1 MAVTSK
7 ALLEAAVEISVGGR
21 EVDWRNAASRG
32 YYAAYHRCILLAYGG
47 RSAQPGHRQLID
59 QLTDSK
65 ASVRWRQAGHLLQQC
80 KRLRER
86 ADYRTMDDFEQ
97 SEAEMA
103 LEAARRIFEHASQHA
118 SADSVQSSM
127 FAMNGQGA

>member
-32 YYAAYHRCILLAYGG
+32 YYAAYHRCILLAYGV

-103 LEAARRIFEHASQHA
+103 LGASRRIFEF
-118 SADSVQSSM
+118 ADS
-127 FAMNGQGA
+127 A

>member
-1 MAVTSK
+1 MAVTPE
-7 ALLEAAVEISVGGR
+7 ALLDAAAEISVGGR

-47 RSAQPGHRQLID
+47 ASAEPGHRQLID

-86 ADYRTMDDFEQ
+86 ADYRTMDNFEQ
-97 SEAEMA
+97 TEAETA
-103 LEAARRIFEHASQHA
+103 LDAGRRIFEYAE
-118 SADSVQSSM
+118 SAGDTTSV
-127 FAMNGQGA
+127 A